1 MSENNEKLTECFAE
15 RLCDLMQEN
24 KTDVG
29 CLSRDLNLNPSAVYK
44 WLRKVSL
51 PNFENAIVLSNGFG
65 CSLDYLFGLKEIDVQ
80 YTPHTPFSSFSDHF
94 EEILHEKKIS
104 KYRLV
109 KRTGISR
116 SKITSWR
123 KGESLPSIHSLIV
136 VATSLDITLDA
147 LVGRD

>member
-1 MSENNEKLTECFAE
+1 MSEFAETTEFFSE
-15 RLCDLMQEN
+15 RLCDLLQEN
-24 KTDVG
+24 KSSVNF
-29 CLSRDLNLNPSAVYK
+29 LAQDLNLNPSAIYK
-44 WLRKVSL
+44 WIRKVSV
-51 PNFENAIVLSNGFG
+51 PSFENALALADYFG

>member
-1 MSENNEKLTECFAE
+1 MSEFDETTEFFSE
-15 RLCDLMQEN
+15 RLCDLLQEN
-24 KTDVG
+24 KSSVNF
-29 CLSRDLNLNPSAVYK
+29 LAQDLNLNPSAIYK
-44 WLRKVSL
+44 WIRQVSV
-51 PNFENAIVLSNGFG
+51 PSFENALALADYFG

>member
-1 MSENNEKLTECFAE
+1 MSEFDETIEFFSE
-15 RLCDLMQEN
+15 RLCDLSQEN
-24 KTDVG
+24 KSSVNF
-29 CLSRDLNLNPSAVYK
+29 LAQDLNLNPSAIYK
-44 WLRKVSL
+44 WIRKVSV
-51 PNFENAIVLSNGFG
+51 PSFENALALADYFG

>member
-1 MSENNEKLTECFAE
+1 MSDFDETPEFFSE
-15 RLCDLMQEN
+15 RLCDLLQEN
-24 KTDVG
+24 KSSVNF
-29 CLSRDLNLNPSAVYK
+29 LAQDLNLNPSAIYK
-44 WLRKVSL
+44 WIRKVSV
-51 PNFENAIVLSNGFG
+51 PSFENALALADYFG

>member
-1 MSENNEKLTECFAE
+1 MSEFDETTEFFSE
-15 RLCDLMQEN
+15 RLCDLLQEN
-24 KTDVG
+24 KSSVNF
-29 CLSRDLNLNPSAVYK
+29 LAQDLNLNPSAIYK
-44 WLRKVSL
+44 WIRKVSV
-51 PNFENAIVLSNGFG
+51 PSFENALALADYFG

-94 EEILHEKKIS
+94 EEILREKKIS

>member
-1 MSENNEKLTECFAE
+1 MSEFDETTEFFSE
-15 RLCDLMQEN
+15 RLCDLLQEN
-24 KTDVG
+24 KSSVNF
-29 CLSRDLNLNPSAVYK
+29 LAQDLNLNPSAIYK
-44 WLRKVSL
+44 WIRKVSV
-51 PNFENAIVLSNGFG
+51 PSFENALALADYFG

-104 KYRLV
+104 KYKLV

>member
-1 MSENNEKLTECFAE
+1 MSEFDETTEFFSE
-15 RLCDLMQEN
+15 RLCDLLQEN
-24 KTDVG
+24 KSSVNF
-29 CLSRDLNLNPSAVYK
+29 LAQDLNLNPSAIYK
-44 WLRKVSL
+44 WIRKVSV
-51 PNFENAIVLSNGFG
+51 PSFENALALADYFG
-65 CSLDYLFGLKEIDVQ
+65 CSLDYLFALKEIDVQ

>member
-1 MSENNEKLTECFAE
+1 MSEFDETTEFFSE
-15 RLCDLMQEN
+15 RLCDLLQEN
-24 KTDVG
+24 KSSVNF
-29 CLSRDLNLNPSAVYK
+29 LAQDLNLNPSAIYK
-44 WLRKVSL
+44 WIRKVSV
-51 PNFENAIVLSNGFG
+51 PSFENALALADYFG

-80 YTPHTPFSSFSDHF
+80 YTPHTPFSSCSDHF
-94 EEILHEKKIS
+94 EEILHAKKIS
-104 KYRLV
+104 KYKLV

>member
-1 MSENNEKLTECFAE
+1 MSEFDETTEFFSE
-15 RLCDLMQEN
+15 RLCDLLQEN
-24 KTDVG
+24 KSSVNF
-29 CLSRDLNLNPSAVYK
+29 LAQDLNLNPSAIYK
-44 WLRKVSL
+44 WIRKVSV
-51 PNFENAIVLSNGFG
+51 PSFENALALADYFG

-94 EEILHEKKIS
+94 EEILHEKKVS

>member
-1 MSENNEKLTECFAE
+1 MSEFDETTEFFSE
-15 RLCDLMQEN
+15 RLCDLLQEN
-24 KTDVG
+24 KSSVNF
-29 CLSRDLNLNPSAVYK
+29 LAQDLNLNPSAIYK
-44 WLRKVSL
+44 WIRKVSV
-51 PNFENAIVLSNGFG
+51 PSFENALALADYFG

-80 YTPHTPFSSFSDHF
+80 YTPHTPFSSSSDHF
-94 EEILHEKKIS
+94 EEILREKKIS

>member
-1 MSENNEKLTECFAE
+1 MSEFDETTEFFSE
-15 RLCDLMQEN
+15 RLCDLLQEN
-24 KTDVG
+24 KSSVNF
-29 CLSRDLNLNPSAVYK
+29 LAQDLNLNPSAIYK
-44 WLRKVSL
+44 WIRKVSV
-51 PNFENAIVLSNGFG
+51 PSFENALALAYYFG

>member
-1 MSENNEKLTECFAE
+1 MSEFDETTEFFSE
-15 RLCDLMQEN
+15 RLCDLLQEN
-24 KTDVG
+24 KSSVNF
-29 CLSRDLNLNPSAVYK
+29 LAQDLNLNPSAIYK
-44 WLRKVSL
+44 WIRKVSV
-51 PNFENAIVLSNGFG
+51 PSFENALALADYFG

-109 KRTGISR
+109 KKTGISR
-116 SKITSWR
+116 SKITSWH

>member
-1 MSENNEKLTECFAE
+1 MSEFDETTEFFSE
-15 RLCDLMQEN
+15 RLCDLLQEN
-24 KTDVG
+24 KSSVNF
-29 CLSRDLNLNPSAVYK
+29 LAQDLNLNPSAIYK
-44 WLRKVSL
+44 WIRKVSV
-51 PNFENAIVLSNGFG
+51 PSFENALALADYFG

-80 YTPHTPFSSFSDHF
+80 YPPHTPFSSFSHHF

-104 KYRLV
+104 KSRLV
-109 KRTGISR
+109 KTTGISR

>member
-1 MSENNEKLTECFAE
+1 MSEFDETTEFFSE
-15 RLCDLMQEN
+15 RLCDLLQEN
-24 KTDVG
+24 KSSVNF
-29 CLSRDLNLNPSAVYK
+29 LAQDLNLNPSAIYK
-44 WLRKVSL
+44 WIRKVSV
-51 PNFENAIVLSNGFG
+51 PSFENALALADYFG

-80 YTPHTPFSSFSDHF
+80 YTPHTHFSSFSDHF

>member
-1 MSENNEKLTECFAE
+1 MSEFDETTEFFSE
-15 RLCDLMQEN
+15 RLCDLLQEN
-24 KTDVG
+24 KSSVNF
-29 CLSRDLNLNPSAVYK
+29 LAQDLNLNPSAIYK
-44 WLRKVSL
+44 WIRKVSV
-51 PNFENAIVLSNGFG
+51 PSFENALALADYFG

-80 YTPHTPFSSFSDHF
+80 YTPHTPFFSFSDHF

>member
-1 MSENNEKLTECFAE
+1 MSEFDETTEFFSE
-15 RLCDLMQEN
+15 RLCDLLQEN
-24 KTDVG
+24 KSSVNF
-29 CLSRDLNLNPSAVYK
+29 LAQDLNLNPSAIYK
-44 WLRKVSL
+44 WIRKVSV
-51 PNFENAIVLSNGFG
+51 PSFENALALADYFG
-65 CSLDYLFGLKEIDVQ
+65 CSLDYLFGLNEIDVQ

-94 EEILHEKKIS
+94 EEILREKKIS

>member
-1 MSENNEKLTECFAE
+1 MTEFDETTEFFSE
-15 RLCDLMQEN
+15 RLCDLLQEN
-24 KTDVG
+24 KSSVNF
-29 CLSRDLNLNPSAVYK
+29 LAQDLNLNPSAIYK
-44 WLRKVSL
+44 WIRKVSV
-51 PNFENAIVLSNGFG
+51 PSFENALALADYFG

>member
-1 MSENNEKLTECFAE
+1 MSEFDETTEFFSE
-15 RLCDLMQEN
+15 RLCDLLQEN
-24 KTDVG
+24 KSSVNF
-29 CLSRDLNLNPSAVYK
+29 LAQDLNLNPSAIYK
-44 WLRKVSL
+44 WIRKVSV
-51 PNFENAIVLSNGFG
+51 PSFENAIALADYFG

>member
-1 MSENNEKLTECFAE
+1 MSEFDETTEFFSE
-15 RLCDLMQEN
+15 RLCDLLQEN
-24 KTDVG
+24 KSSVNF
-29 CLSRDLNLNPSAVYK
+29 LAQDLNLNPSAIYK
-44 WLRKVSL
+44 WIRKVSV
-51 PNFENAIVLSNGFG
+51 PSFENALALADYFG

-123 KGESLPSIHSLIV
+123 KGESLPSVHSLIV

>member
-1 MSENNEKLTECFAE
+1 MSEFDETTEFFSE
-15 RLCDLMQEN
+15 RLCDLLQEN
-24 KTDVG
+24 KSSVNF
-29 CLSRDLNLNPSAVYK
+29 LAQDLNLNPSAIYK
-44 WLRKVSL
+44 WIRKVSA
-51 PNFENAIVLSNGFG
+51 PSFENALALADYFG

>member
-1 MSENNEKLTECFAE
+1 MSEFDETTEFFSE
-15 RLCDLMQEN
+15 RLCDLLQEN
-24 KTDVG
+24 KSSVTF
-29 CLSRDLNLNPSAVYK
+29 LAQDLNLNPSAIYK
-44 WLRKVSL
+44 WIRKVSV
-51 PNFENAIVLSNGFG
+51 PSFENALALADYFG

>member
-1 MSENNEKLTECFAE
+1 MSEFDETTEFFSE
-15 RLCDLMQEN
+15 RLCDLLQEN
-24 KTDVG
+24 KSSVNF
-29 CLSRDLNLNPSAVYK
+29 LAQDLNLNPSAIYK
-44 WLRKVSL
+44 WIRKVSV
-51 PNFENAIVLSNGFG
+51 PSFENALALADYFG

-136 VATSLDITLDA
+136 VATSLDISLDA

>member
-1 MSENNEKLTECFAE
+1 MSEFDETTEFFSE
-15 RLCDLMQEN
+15 RLCDLLQEN
-24 KTDVG
+24 KSSVNF
-29 CLSRDLNLNPSAVYK
+29 LAQDLNLNPSAIYK
-44 WLRKVSL
+44 WIRKVSV
-51 PNFENAIVLSNGFG
+51 PSFENALALADYFG

-94 EEILHEKKIS
+94 EEILREKKIS

-123 KGESLPSIHSLIV
+123 KGESLPSVHSLIV

>member
-1 MSENNEKLTECFAE
+1 MSEFDETTEFFSE
-15 RLCDLMQEN
+15 RLCDLLQEN
-24 KTDVG
+24 KSSVNF
-29 CLSRDLNLNPSAVYK
+29 LAQDLNLNPSAIYK
-44 WLRKVSL
+44 WIRKVSV
-51 PNFENAIVLSNGFG
+51 PSFENALALADYFG

>member
-1 MSENNEKLTECFAE
+1 MSEFDETTEFFSE
-15 RLCDLMQEN
+15 RLCDLLQEN
-24 KTDVG
+24 KSSVNF
-29 CLSRDLNLNPSAVYK
+29 LAQDLNLNPSAIHK
-44 WLRKVSL
+44 WIRKVSV
-51 PNFENAIVLSNGFG
+51 PSFENALALADYFG